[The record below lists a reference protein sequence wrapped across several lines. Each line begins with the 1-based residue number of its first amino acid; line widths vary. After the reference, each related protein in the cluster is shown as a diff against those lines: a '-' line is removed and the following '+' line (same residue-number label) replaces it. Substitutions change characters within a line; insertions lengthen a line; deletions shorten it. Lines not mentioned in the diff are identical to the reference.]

1 MSILPNLTVPSLD
14 VRKLREEFPILRESV
29 HGKPLAYLD
38 NAASTQKPR
47 AVLDALQR
55 YYQHDNANVHR
66 GVHLLS
72 QRATEAYEGAR
83 GVIARFL
90 NARDEREI
98 VYTRGTTEALN
109 LVAFS
114 FGRQHVQPGDEI
126 VISHMEHHSNIVPW
140 QLLCAEKQ
148 ATLKVIPVNER
159 GELLLDEYEKLLT
172 PRTRLVSVVH
182 VSNTLG
188 TINPVKQLID
198 LAHRRDIP
206 VLVDGA
212 QAVAHVPV
220 DVQALDCDFYT
231 FSGHKLYGPT
241 GTGALYGKLKL
252 LEGMPPWQGGGD
264 MIKAVSFAGTTY
276 AEPPARF
283 EAGTPHIA
291 GAVGLAAAIQFIQGV
306 GLERAA
312 AHETHLLLHATERM
326 KEIPGVRL
334 IGTAAHKA
342 AVISFVVEDPP
353 LSALDVGMQLDL
365 EGIAVRTGHHCC
377 QPLMDRYGVPNT
389 ARASFAVYN
398 TIEEA
403 DRFVEALK
411 KIVSTAGRLKPHT
424 AAVPLTL
431 LQPEPT
437 YPAAV
442 ADSPTEAAEE
452 LAELFEFLDDW
463 TERYQHIIELGQK
476 LPPMPAELK
485 TEPNRVRGC
494 QSTVFL
500 WPRVK
505 PGTTEVV
512 EFLADSDADIVRGL
526 IAVLQRLFSGQEA
539 GEVLAFDVDGY
550 FTRLGLNQHLSMGRR
565 NGLGEM
571 VQRIRSFAARV
582 ADPQPA
588 GK

>member
-1 MSILPNLTVPSLD
+1 MSIPPTNTGHLLN
-14 VRKLREEFPILRESV
+14 VRKLREEFPILRETV

-47 AVLDALQR
+47 AVLNAIQR
-55 YYQHDNANVHR
+55 YYTHDNANVHR

-72 QRATEAYEGAR
+72 QRATEAYEHAR
-83 GVIARFL
+83 GVVARFL

-98 VYTRGTTEALN
+98 VFTRGTTEAIN
-109 LVAFS
+109 LVAAS
-114 FGRQHVQPGDEI
+114 YGRQHLQPGDEI
-126 VISHMEHHSNIVPW
+126 VVSHMEHHSNIVPW
-140 QLLCAEKQ
+140 QLLCAEKH
-148 ATLKVIPVNER
+148 ARLKVVPVNDR
-159 GELLLDEYEKLLT
+159 GELLLDEYERLLT
-172 PRTRLVSVVH
+172 PRTKLVSIVH

-198 LAHRRDIP
+198 LAHRRDIA
-206 VLVDGA
+206 VLLDGA
-212 QAVAHVPV
+212 QAVAHLPV
-220 DVQALDCDFYT
+220 DVQALDCDFYA

-241 GTGALYGKLKL
+241 GIGALYGKLKL

-264 MIKAVSFAGTTY
+264 MIKSVSFAGTTY

-283 EAGTPHIA
+283 EAGTPHMA
-291 GAVGLAAAIQFIQGV
+291 GAVGLAAAIDFIQDI

-312 AHETHLLLHATERM
+312 AHEAHLLHHATERL

-334 IGTAAHKA
+334 IGTAPHKA

-403 DRFVEALK
+403 DRFVDALK
-411 KIVSTAGRLKPHT
+411 KIVAEARKAKPHA

-431 LQPEPT
+431 LQPEPA
-437 YPAAV
+437 YPAA
-442 ADSPTEAAEE
+442 AAASPTEAAEE

-476 LPPMPAELK
+476 LPAMPGELK
-485 TEPNRVRGC
+485 TEANRVRGC

-500 WPRVK
+500 WPRIK
-505 PGTTEVV
+505 PGTANVI
-512 EFLADSDADIVRGL
+512 EFLADSDAEIVRGL
-526 IAVLQRLFSGQEA
+526 IAVLQQLFAGQEA
-539 GEVLAFDVDGY
+539 EQVLAFDVDGY

-571 VQRIRSFAARV
+571 VQRIRNFAGRV
-582 ADPQPA
+582 ADPQPSL
-588 GK
+588 